1 MDIDPA
7 LDLGLYAFPDIDRPW
22 LRTNFVTTL
31 DGAAHDVGGVTASL
45 GGDTDTAL
53 FAHLRTLADLIL
65 VGAGTTR
72 IEKYGPTSGGTSRDD
87 DAPSSRGTA
96 PIAIVSRRLEIPE
109 RLRTPGVIVVTTT
122 DASTERVDELT
133 AAGVDVIAHGD
144 VTVDWPAVLAT
155 FAARGWFKINCE
167 GGPSLH
173 GELVSQG
180 LVDDLCLTIAPV
192 LTAGDAPRI
201 AHSRLP
207 VAENMRLAHA
217 VPVGD
222 VLFTR
227 WVRLESP

>member
-1 MDIDPA
+1 MAVDPG
-7 LDLGLYAFPDIDRPW
+7 LDFELYAFPDVDRPW

-31 DGAAHDVGGVTASL
+31 DGAAHDLNGVTASL
-45 GGDTDTAL
+45 GGETDTQL
-53 FAHLRTLADLIL
+53 FAHLRRIADVIL

-72 IEKYGPTSGGTSRDD
+72 IENYRPTSA
-87 DAPSSRGTA
+87 APLA
-96 PIAIVSRRLEIPE
+96 IASRRLDIPK
-109 RLRTPGVIVVTTT
+109 RLQTTGVVVVTTT
-122 DASTERVDELT
+122 DAPADRVDELT
-133 AAGVDVIAHGD
+133 AAGVDVVAHGD
-144 VTVDWPAVLAT
+144 VTVDWPAVLAA

-173 GELVSQG
+173 GELISHG

-207 VAENMRLAHA
+207 VAEDLRLAHV

-227 WVRLESP
+227 WTKGTQS

>member
-1 MDIDPA
+1 MVTHSA
-7 LDLGLYAFPDIDRPW
+7 LDVGLYAFPDIDRPW

-31 DGAAHDVGGVTASL
+31 DGAAHDVNGVTASL
-45 GGDTDTAL
+45 GGETDTQL
-53 FAHLRTLADLIL
+53 FAYLRSIADVIL

-72 IEKYGPTSGGTSRDD
+72 IENYGAKSR
-87 DAPSSRGTA
+87 APLA
-96 PIAIVSRRLEIPE
+96 IASRRLEIPE
-109 RLRTPGVIVVTTT
+109 RLQTPGVVVVTTT
-122 DASTERVDELT
+122 DAPPDRVDALT
-133 AAGVDVIAHGD
+133 AAGVEVMAHGD
-144 VTVDWPAVLAT
+144 VTVDWPAVLAA
-155 FAARGWFKINCE
+155 FAARGWYKINCE

-173 GELVSQG
+173 GELISQG

-207 VAENMRLAHA
+207 VAEDLRLAHA

-227 WVRLESP
+227 WTR

>member
-31 DGAAHDVGGVTASL
+31 DGAAHDVSGVTASL
-45 GGDTDTAL
+45 GGDTDTRL
-53 FAHLRTLADLIL
+53 FAHLRTLADVIL

-72 IEKYGPTSGGTSRDD
+72 IENYGPG
-87 DAPSSRGTA
+87 APV
-96 PIAIVSRRLEIPE
+96 PIAIASRRLDIPD
-109 RLRTPGVIVVTTT
+109 RLQTSGVVVVTTT
-122 DASTERVDELT
+122 DAPAARVDELT
-133 AAGVDVIAHGD
+133 AAGVEVMAHGD
-144 VTVDWPAVLAT
+144 VTVDWPAVLAA

-173 GELVSQG
+173 GELISNG

-201 AHSRLP
+201 AHSRIP
-207 VAENMRLAHA
+207 VAENMQLAHA

-227 WVRLESP
+227 WTRLESP

>member
-1 MDIDPA
+1 MAIDPA
-7 LDLGLYAFPDIDRPW
+7 LDLGLYAFPALDRPW

-31 DGAAHDVGGVTASL
+31 DGAAHDVNGVTASL
-45 GGDTDTAL
+45 GGDTDTEL
-53 FAHLRTLADLIL
+53 FAYLRSIADVVL

-72 IEKYGPTSGGTSRDD
+72 IENYRPNS
-87 DAPSSRGTA
+87 PV
-96 PIAIVSRRLEIPE
+96 PLVIASRRLDIPE
-109 RLRTPGVIVVTTT
+109 RLRTPGVVVVTTA
-122 DASTERVDELT
+122 DAPADRIDELT
-133 AAGVDVIAHGD
+133 AAGVEVMAHGD
-144 VTVDWPAVLAT
+144 VSVDWRAVLAA

-173 GELVSQG
+173 GDLISHG

-192 LTAGDAPRI
+192 VTAGDAPRI

-207 VAENMRLAHA
+207 VAADMRLAHA

-227 WVRLESP
+227 WTRGDQA

>member
-1 MDIDPA
+1 MEIDPA
-7 LDLGLYAFPDIDRPW
+7 LDLGLYAFPDTDGPW

-31 DGAAHDVGGVTASL
+31 DGAAHDVRGVTASL

-53 FAHLRTLADLIL
+53 FAHLRTLADVIL

-72 IEKYGPTSGGTSRDD
+72 IENYGPK
-87 DAPSSRGTA
+87 SSA
-96 PIAIVSRRLEIPE
+96 PIAIASRRLDIPE
-109 RLRTPGVIVVTTT
+109 RLQVPGVIVVTTE
-122 DASTERVDELT
+122 DAPADRVDELT
-133 AAGVDVIAHGD
+133 AAGVDVVAHGE
-144 VTVDWPAVLAT
+144 VTVDWRAVVAT

-227 WVRLESP
+227 WVRLE

>member
-7 LDLGLYAFPDIDRPW
+7 LDLKLYAFPDIDRPW

-31 DGAAHDVGGVTASL
+31 DGAAHDVSGVTASL
-45 GGDTDTAL
+45 GGDTDTKL
-53 FAHLRTLADLIL
+53 FAHLRTLADVIL

-72 IEKYGPTSGGTSRDD
+72 IENYGPKS
-87 DAPSSRGTA
+87 PA
-96 PIAIVSRRLEIPE
+96 PIAIASRRLEIPD
-109 RLRTPGVIVVTTT
+109 RLKTAGVVVVTTT
-122 DASTERVDELT
+122 DAPAERVDELV
-133 AAGVDVIAHGD
+133 AAGVEVITHGD

-155 FAARGWFKINCE
+155 FAARGWLKVNCE

-173 GELVSQG
+173 GELISQG

-227 WVRLESP
+227 WTKDDRS

>member
-1 MDIDPA
+1 MVTEPA
-7 LDLGLYAFPDIDRPW
+7 LDLGLYAFPDVDRPW
-22 LRTNFVTTL
+22 VRTNFVTTL

-45 GGDTDTAL
+45 GGDTDTKL
-53 FAHLRTLADLIL
+53 FAHLRTLADVIL

-72 IEKYGPTSGGTSRDD
+72 IENYRPTSSTPL
-87 DAPSSRGTA
+87 A
-96 PIAIVSRRLEIPE
+96 IASRRLDIPE
-109 RLRTPGVIVVTTT
+109 RLQTPGVVVVTTT
-122 DASTERVDELT
+122 DAPAARVEELT
-133 AAGVDVIAHGD
+133 ATGVDVIAHGD

-173 GELVSQG
+173 GELISHG
-180 LVDDLCLTIAPV
+180 LVDDLCLTVAPV

-207 VAENMRLAHA
+207 VTENMRLAHA

-227 WVRLESP
+227 WIRLESP

>member
-1 MDIDPA
+1 MAIDSA

-31 DGAAHDVGGVTASL
+31 DGAAHDVNGVTASL

-53 FAHLRTLADLIL
+53 FAHLRSIADVIL
-65 VGAGTTR
+65 VGAGTAR
-72 IEKYGPTSGGTSRDD
+72 IEKYRAKSGGTSRL
-87 DAPSSRGTA
+87 RGTVPLA
-96 PIAIVSRRLEIPE
+96 VASRRLDIPD
-109 RLRTPGVIVVTTT
+109 RLQTSGVVVVTTT
-122 DASTERVDELT
+122 DAPAERVDALT
-133 AAGVDVIAHGD
+133 AAGVEVMAYGD
-144 VTVDWPAVLAT
+144 VTVDWPAVLAA
-155 FAARGWFKINCE
+155 FAARGWFRINCE

-173 GELVSQG
+173 GELISHG

-207 VAENMRLAHA
+207 VVEDLRLAHA

-227 WVRLESP
+227 WTR